1 MRRGIV
7 PHMLEDPGH
16 RARAPE
22 PLRLV
27 QRFVNTVDIENG
39 VEELDSP
46 TALAARLEEIGASDR
61 RLDCGE
67 ADLARALEL
76 REGLRHLLLAN
87 NGLPASAEDRAA
99 FVRAART
106 AHLDVRFDP
115 DGAARLVAAAPG
127 VDGALGRIVAV
138 AFTAMADGSW
148 TRLKACRRDV
158 CHWVYYDRS
167 RNRSSTWCSMLVC
180 GNRTKA
186 QTYRRARRAA

>member
-1 MRRGIV
+1 
-7 PHMLEDPGH
+7 MLQDPGR

-39 VEELDSP
+39 VEELDTP
-46 TALAARLEEIGASDR
+46 AALATTLAEIGASDV
-61 RLDCGE
+61 RLACGE
-67 ADLARALEL
+67 PDLARALEL
-76 REGLRHLLLAN
+76 REALRHLLLAN
-87 NGLPASAEDRAA
+87 NGLAAGPADHAA
-99 FVRAART
+99 FERAART
-106 AHLDVRFDP
+106 AHLDVRFDEH
-115 DGAARLVAAAPG
+115 GAARLVAAAPG
-127 VDGALGRIVAV
+127 VDGALGGIVAV

-148 TRLKACRRDV
+148 SRLKACRRDI